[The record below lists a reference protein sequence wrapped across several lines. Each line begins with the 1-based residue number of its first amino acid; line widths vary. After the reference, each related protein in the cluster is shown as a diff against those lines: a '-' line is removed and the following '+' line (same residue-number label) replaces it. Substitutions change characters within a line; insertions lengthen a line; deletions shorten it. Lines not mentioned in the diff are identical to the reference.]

1 MLSSHVTDISLRQGG
16 LELRGVIL
24 LDSQST
30 TNIFCNPKFVEDIRP
45 AETPLLLNTNGGVL
59 VTTLK
64 TTVPDFG
71 EVWFN
76 EDAIANIFC
85 MADIDG
91 KCGMEWSMVD
101 GKKAIRVMTDPPVD
115 FVRSP
120 EKFYY
125 FAPKRFGT
133 SKKLSDYA
141 FVDTVEEN
149 RLFYTSR
156 QFERAKL

>member
-1 MLSSHVTDISLRQGG
+1 
-16 LELRGVIL
+16 
-24 LDSQST
+24 
-30 TNIFCNPKFVEDIRP
+30 
-45 AETPLLLNTNGGVL
+45 
-59 VTTLK
+59 
-64 TTVPDFG
+64 
-71 EVWFN
+71 
-76 EDAIANIFC
+76 
-85 MADIDG
+85 
-91 KCGMEWSMVD
+91 MEWSMVD
-101 GKKAIRVMTDPPVD
+101 GKKAIRVMTDPPVE

-120 EKFYY
+120 EKLYY